1 MHVPLARA
9 RRLPQLAREGATCRR
24 SPQGLVRRFGWASAV
39 LAGAEPRLGEGA
51 GAASCLPSSQRRL
64 PEPLGLRRAPPRS
77 PQMKTNPQLLDEPLA
92 GARPCPDAPRRA
104 VEPSRG
110 GTTARPPR
118 SPKLARTPRTA
129 AGFGSDGEIA
139 EREKYEE
146 KMSAP
151 GWLEFRGRRRFLQEE
166 RRQGGSARLAC
177 LTGRRRAHLLH
188 LCPRDCQDMRRK
200 RREEVGRRTVLFQF
214 CDLRATRRLVCPGLR
229 VGRGEEL

>member
-1 MHVPLARA
+1 VHVPLARA

-214 CDLRATRRLVCPGLR
+214 CDLRARRRLVSPGLR